1 MVTDQ
6 FFSLCFSRWRN
17 LNPET
22 FLFNNFRK
30 NYLPAAHN
38 YDLNPFPDSKLHD
51 ASFLQFDSPFDSLL

>member
-6 FFSLCFSRWRN
+6 FFHYV
-17 LNPET
+17 
-22 FLFNNFRK
+22 FLVEGTWTLKLSSINNYRK